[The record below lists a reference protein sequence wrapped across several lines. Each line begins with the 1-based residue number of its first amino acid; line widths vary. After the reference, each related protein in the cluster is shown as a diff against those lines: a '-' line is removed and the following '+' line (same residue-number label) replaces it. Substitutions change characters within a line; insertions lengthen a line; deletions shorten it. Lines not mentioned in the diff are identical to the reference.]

1 MPKEKWRSGYTTTTT
16 SDPHSSL
23 GNKTPA
29 EARRAFEQ
37 FKGSAHGA
45 LDQTDDEKFEI
56 QTRKLSLWMR
66 EPRGAGHSADSLK
79 FLEVEYL
86 GGTFN

>member
-1 MPKEKWRSGYTTTTT
+1 MMPKEKWRSGYTTTTT

-37 FKGSAHGA
+37 FKGSANDA
-45 LDQTDDEKFEI
+45 LAQNET
-56 QTRKLSLWMR
+56 
-66 EPRGAGHSADSLK
+66 
-79 FLEVEYL
+79 
-86 GGTFN
+86 